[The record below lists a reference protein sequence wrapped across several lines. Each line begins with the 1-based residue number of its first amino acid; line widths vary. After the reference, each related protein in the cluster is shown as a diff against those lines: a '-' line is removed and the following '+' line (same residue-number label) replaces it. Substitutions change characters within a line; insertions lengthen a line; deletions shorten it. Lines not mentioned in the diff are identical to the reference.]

1 MKFTPGWLLTI
12 FVAFFLPLFVYLG
25 FWQLDRAQ
33 EKAELEAQ
41 ILAGQQSIQAVPE
54 QGELLA
60 YQRYRLNGRLS
71 ADFAWLLDNRTHQG
85 QAGYEL
91 WVPLVTDQ
99 GWYLASLG
107 WFAAGPSRQQLP
119 RLLIPGQNQDWI
131 AQGRPLSRQFVL
143 ADTPLTE
150 QWPQVIQALEPEAM
164 AAKMGQDAPQGLV
177 QLEAGQPGVGY
188 VIWQPSVVSQ
198 TRHQGYA
205 LQWFAMALALFL
217 MYLYAGFHIRS
228 PSSPAAQTGS
238 EDREE

>member
-54 QGELLA
+54 QGELIA
-60 YQRYRLNGRLS
+60 YQRYRLSGRLS
-71 ADFAWLLDNRTHQG
+71 ADFAWLLDNRTLHG

-107 WFAAGPSRQQLP
+107 WFAAGPSRQVLP
-119 RLLIPGQNQDWI
+119 ELLIPERHQDWI
-131 AQGRPLSRQFVL
+131 GQGRPLSRQFVL
-143 ADTPLTE
+143 ADTPLVD
-150 QWPQVIQALEPEAM
+150 QWPQVIQALEPEGM
-164 AAKMGQDAPQGLV
+164 AAMMGLEAPQGLV

-198 TRHQGYA
+198 DRHRGYA
-205 LQWFAMALALFL
+205 VQWFAMALALAL
-217 MYLYAGFHIRS
+217 MYLYAGVRL
-228 PSSPAAQTGS
+228 PSKQAAQTRS

>member
-1 MKFTPGWLLTI
+1 MNFTPGWLLTI

-41 ILAGQQSIQAVPE
+41 ILTGQQSIQAVPE
-54 QGELLA
+54 QGELIA
-60 YQRYRLNGRLS
+60 YQRYRLSGRLS
-71 ADFAWLLDNRTHQG
+71 ADFAWLLDNRTHHG

-107 WFAAGPSRQQLP
+107 WIAAGASRQQVP
-119 RLLIPGQNQDWI
+119 TLLIPEQRQDWVG
-131 AQGRPLSRQFVL
+131 QGRPLSWQFVL
-143 ADTPLTE
+143 AETPLTE

-164 AAKMGQDAPQGLV
+164 AAKMGFEPPRGLV

-188 VIWQPSVVSQ
+188 VTWQPSVVPQ
-198 TRHQGYA
+198 ARHRGYA
-205 LQWFAMALALFL
+205 VQWFAMALALML
-217 MYLYAGFHIRS
+217 MYLYAGLRL
-228 PSSPAAQTGS
+228 PSTQSAKTGS